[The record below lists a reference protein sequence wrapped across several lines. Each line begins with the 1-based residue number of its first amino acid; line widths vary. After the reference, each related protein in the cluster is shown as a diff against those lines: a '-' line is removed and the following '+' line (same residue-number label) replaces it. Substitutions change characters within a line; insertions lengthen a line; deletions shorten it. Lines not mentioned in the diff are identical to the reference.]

1 MSCSISAE
9 DRFGPVVADSCL
21 GGFDFTLLFEESILT
36 LVPLAVALLWAA
48 SRALTLR
55 NEPSKV
61 KASWLIAA
69 KMLVYFVYVILQVA
83 LLAVWVARGVPQTR
97 LTVACLALTIAS
109 YVALSLMS
117 YMEHMRSVRPSS
129 LLSVYLSISL
139 LTDMARVRTLFFMPE
154 STTLAAILLAS
165 LLLKLV
171 LFGLES
177 TEKRHLLREEW
188 KYVSPEDTSGFYSRA
203 LFVWLNAVF
212 RNGFRTLL
220 TIATLTPL
228 DDEMLEAS
236 NPTKLIE
243 RWEKA
248 DMRLHRRL
256 AGKSSQHS
264 LTWTFLVHYK
274 WVILSGVIPR
284 LAYTGF
290 SFSQPYL
297 IQRVLDFTTQPE
309 NPNTNN
315 ISYGLVG
322 AYAIVYIGL
331 SLSFAIYQHKTY
343 RLLTLIR
350 GSLVTLIFNK
360 TLRVSSASIAD
371 GEAITLMSA
380 DIDRIGA
387 ITMIHEFYASFIE
400 AAIAL
405 WLLYSLLGIAVLA
418 LAPPAQVKR
427 ELVDLSPVCLVG
439 GIPLARAAGNAQ
451 TPWLEAIEERLAA
464 TSKALN
470 SMKPIKMTGLA
481 DIVSSQLANFRMLEI
496 RASLRHRV
504 LNIFVFVAYFASSGL
519 APVWGF
525 GVFILLARSRNTGT
539 LTESTAFAALS
550 AFELLNQPMMNAI
563 DGFEHVQTVLNSF
576 RRIQEYLLSEEREDY
591 RISGL
596 ARTPSDSDVS
606 KTQVDEKMAIKDISD
621 SWPEPPRDDST
632 TAAVVTDAS
641 AQYTEE
647 GEPILRK
654 LSFEVR
660 RGKITMIYGPVGSG
674 KSTLLKLLLGEMP
687 ITSGTVTANFSKA
700 AYCPQTPWIT
710 WGSVQQNI
718 IGMSSFD
725 NAWYDTVVRACALLP
740 DFDELTNGDK
750 THAGIRGARLSGG
763 QQMRVVRNIALAA
776 WPHSFARALYSR
788 NATMILD
795 DVLTGLDRATER
807 TILDA
812 VFSPQGLLRQQQS
825 TVVWTTNS
833 AHHLSYADHIICL
846 DKDGKIAEQGTL
858 DNLSIGAGGVQTLSS
873 QPIMETSRAQEME
886 IPEDALHELEILEEQ
901 EPEETRRAGDMR
913 IYAYYAKTAGWWT
926 TSIYL
931 VACAAFVYGAIF
943 PSVWLQWWTNANAE
957 RPNER
962 IGYWLGVYGV
972 LAAKLSTHP
981 KPLSVFN
988 LAVLPTTARK
998 FHELLLG
1005 TTMRAP
1011 TSFLTSTNAGT
1022 TLNRYA
1028 AGWGSVFQ
1036 DCDLELIDNDLP
1048 MAIDQ
1053 TIFQFFSV
1061 IASAILVFIGSGYV
1075 AAAIPFVFVA
1085 LAVIQFYYLRTSRQ
1099 LRLLDIEA
1107 KAPLFSQFLETLNG
1121 ISCVRAYGWSHR
1133 YEDRNH
1139 EALNASQ
1146 RPFYLLWCI
1155 QRWLTLVLDLLN
1167 AAIAILLV
1175 GIATNVRGGSSAFLG
1190 VALFNVIALSSSLQ
1204 TLITEWTQVET
1215 ALGAIKRIRSYVLT
1229 VQDENLPGEDGPVP
1243 DEWPHQGEITF
1254 KDISASYGPASE
1266 PVLKGISFTIKPG
1279 EKVAICGR
1287 TGSGKSSLVAATL
1300 RMLEVES
1307 GSISIDGID
1316 ISSIPRQQVRS
1327 RLNTVPQD
1335 PFFLHGS
1342 VRQNVD
1348 PLDMADDERIKHVLR
1363 TLNLWNMFDNEEGL
1377 DGEVTQETL
1386 SHGQR
1391 QLFCLARSMIKAGKV
1406 VVMDEATSSVDAETD
1421 ELMQRVLRHEFQGR
1435 TVITIA
1441 HKLHTVLDY
1450 DRVVLLDKGRIVE
1463 TGNPQEL
1470 LETPESAFRKLY
1482 EMLRSNAE
1490 H

>member
-1 MSCSISAE
+1 MSGSPPCSISVE
-9 DRFGPVVADSCL
+9 DHFGPVVADSCL

-55 NEPSKV
+55 NESSKV

-109 YVALSLMS
+109 YVALSLTS

-154 STTLAAILLAS
+154 SRTLAGILLAS

-171 LFGLES
+171 LFALES
-177 TEKRHLLREEW
+177 TEKRHLLRDEW

-212 RNGFRTLL
+212 RKGFRTLL

-248 DMRLHRRL
+248 
-256 AGKSSQHS
+256 GKSSEHS

-405 WLLYSLLGIAVLA
+405 WLLYSLLGIAVV
-418 LAPPAQVKR
+418 APV
-427 ELVDLSPVCLVG
+427 LWIIICLIG

-470 SMKPIKMTGLA
+470 AMKPIKMTGLA
-481 DIVSSQLANFRMLEI
+481 DIVSSQLANFRMMEI
-496 RASLRHRV
+496 RASLRHRI

-525 GVFILLARSRNTGT
+525 GVFILLARSRNSGT

-576 RRIQEYLLSEEREDY
+576 RRIQEYLVSEEREDY

-606 KTQVDEKMAIKDISD
+606 KTQVNEKMPMKDMSD
-621 SWPEPPRDDST
+621 AWPEPPRDDSI

-647 GEPILRK
+647 SEPILRN

-687 ITSGTVTANFSKA
+687 ITSGTVTANFSRA

-718 IGMSSFD
+718 IGMSPFD
-725 NAWYDTVVRACALLP
+725 NVWYDTVVRACALLP
-740 DFDELTNGDK
+740 DFEELTNGDK

-763 QQMRVVRNIALAA
+763 QQMRV
-776 WPHSFARALYSR
+776 SFARALYSR
-788 NATMILD
+788 NATMVLD

-812 VFSPQGLLRQQQS
+812 VFSPEGLLRQQQS

-846 DKDGKIAEQGTL
+846 DKDGRIAEQGTL
-858 DNLSIGAGGVQTLSS
+858 DNLSIGVGGVQTLSS
-873 QPIMETSRAQEME
+873 QPIMETSRAPEME
-886 IPEDALHELEILEEQ
+886 IPEEALHELEILEEQ

-943 PSVWLQWWTNANAE
+943 PSVWLQWWTNANAV

-972 LAAKLSTHP
+972 LAAVTMIGCTLADC
-981 KPLSVFN
+981 VFN

-1022 TLNRYA
+1022 TLNRF
-1028 AGWGSVFQ
+1028 SQ
-1036 DCDLELIDNDLP
+1036 DLELIDNDLP

-1061 IASAILVFIGSGYV
+1061 IASAVLVFIGSGYV

-1175 GIATNVRGGSSAFLG
+1175 GVATNVRGGSSAFLG

-1229 VQDENLPGEDGPVP
+1229 TEDENLPGEDGPVP
-1243 DEWPHQGEITF
+1243 DEWPQQGEITF
-1254 KDISASYGPASE
+1254 KDISASYGPTSE
-1266 PVLKGISFTIKPG
+1266 AVLKGISFTIKPG

-1316 ISSIPRQQVRS
+1316 ISTIPRQEVRS

-1348 PLDMADDERIKHVLR
+1348 PLEMADDERIKEVLR
-1363 TLNLWNMFDNEEGL
+1363 TLNLWSIFDNEEGL

-1450 DRVVLLDKGRIVE
+1450 DRVVLLDRGRIVE

-1470 LETPESAFRKLY
+1470 LETPDSAFRKLY
-1482 EMLRSNAE
+1482 EMLRSNSE
-1490 H
+1490 

>member
-1 MSCSISAE
+1 MSGTPPCSIAVE
-9 DRFGPVVADSCL
+9 DRFGPAVTDSCL

-36 LVPLAVALLWAA
+36 LVPLAIALLWAA

-55 NEPSKV
+55 IEPAKV
-61 KASWLIAA
+61 KASWLLAA
-69 KMLVYFVYVILQVA
+69 KMFLYFSYVILQVA
-83 LLAVWVARGVPQTR
+83 LLGLWVARGTPQTR
-97 LTVACLALTIAS
+97 LTVACLVLTIVG
-109 YVALSLMS
+109 YVALSLTS
-117 YMEHMRSVRPSS
+117 YMEHLRSVRPSS
-129 LLSVYLSISL
+129 MLSLYLSISL
-139 LTDMARVRTLFFMPE
+139 LVDMARVRTLFFMPD
-154 STTLAAILLAS
+154 SRTLAGILLAS
-165 LLLKLV
+165 LLLKV
-171 LFGLES
+171 LLFCLES
-177 TEKRHLLREEW
+177 TEKRHLLRENW
-188 KYVSPEDTSGFYSRA
+188 KSVSPEDTGGFYNRA

-212 RNGFRTLL
+212 RKGFRTLL

-248 DMRLHRRL
+248 
-256 AGKSSQHS
+256 GKSSEHS
-264 LTWTFLVHYK
+264 LAWTFVVHYK
-274 WVILSGVIPR
+274 WCIFSGILPR

-297 IQRVLDFTTQPE
+297 IQRVLDFTSEPE
-309 NPNTNN
+309 NPNSRN

-343 RLLTLIR
+343 RLLTLFR

-360 TLRVSSASIAD
+360 TLRVSSTSIAD

-380 DIDRIGA
+380 DIDRVGSV
-387 ITMIHEFYASFIE
+387 TLIHEFYASFIE

-405 WLLYSLLGIAVLA
+405 WLLYSLLGIAVV
-418 LAPPAQVKR
+418 APV
-427 ELVDLSPVCLVG
+427 LWIIVCLIG

-470 SMKPIKMTGLA
+470 AMKPIKMTGLA
-481 DIVSSQLANFRMLEI
+481 DIVSSQIANFRLLEI

-525 GVFILLARSRNTGT
+525 GVYILLARSRNSGT

-576 RRIQEYLLSEEREDY
+576 RRIQEYLVSEEREDY
-591 RISGL
+591 RISSL
-596 ARTPSDSDVS
+596 DRTPSDSDLS
-606 KTQVDEKMAIKDISD
+606 RSQENEKVEKPRIKDMSD
-621 SWPEPPRDDST
+621 AWPDSIRDDSI
-632 TAAVVTDAS
+632 TAAVVNDAS
-641 AQYTEE
+641 AQYSEE
-647 GEPILRK
+647 GEPVLRN
-654 LSFEVR
+654 LSFEVHR
-660 RGKITMIYGPVGSG
+660 SQITMIYGPVGSG

-687 ITSGTVTANFSKA
+687 ITSGSVTANFSRT

-718 IGMSSFD
+718 VGMSSFD

-740 DFDELTNGDK
+740 DFEELTNGDK

-763 QQMRVVRNIALAA
+763 QQMRV
-776 WPHSFARALYSR
+776 SFARALYSR

-812 VFSPQGLLRQQQS
+812 VFSPQGLLRQQKS

-833 AHHLSYADHIICL
+833 AHHLSYADHVICL
-846 DKDGKIAEQGTL
+846 DKDGKIAEQGPL
-858 DNLSIGAGGVQTLSS
+858 DKLSIAANGVQSLSS
-873 QPIMETSRAQEME
+873 QPIMETSRPELE

-926 TSIYL
+926 TLIYL
-931 VACAAFVYGAIF
+931 FACAAFVYGAIF

-972 LAAKLSTHP
+972 LAAVTMVGCTLADC
-981 KPLSVFN
+981 VFN
-988 LAVLPTTARK
+988 LAVLPTTARR
-998 FHELLLG
+998 FHELLLS

-1022 TLNRYA
+1022 TLNRF
-1028 AGWGSVFQ
+1028 SQ
-1036 DCDLELIDNDLP
+1036 DLELIDNDLP

-1061 IASAILVFIGSGYV
+1061 IASAVLVFIGSGYV

-1107 KAPLFSQFLETLNG
+1107 KAPLLSQFLETLNG
-1121 ISCVRAYGWSHR
+1121 ISCVRAYGWSHK
-1133 YEDRNH
+1133 YMDRNH
-1139 EALNASQ
+1139 EALNVSQ

-1175 GIATNVRGGSSAFLG
+1175 GVATNVRGGSSAFLG

-1215 ALGAIKRIRSYVLT
+1215 ALGAIKRIRSYVT
-1229 VQDENLPGEDGPVP
+1229 TTEDENLPSENGTVA
-1243 DEWPHQGEITF
+1243 DEWPQEGEITF
-1254 KDISASYGPASE
+1254 KDISASYGPSTEA
-1266 PVLKGISFTIKPG
+1266 VLKEISFSIKPG

-1287 TGSGKSSLVAATL
+1287 TGSGKSSLVAALL
-1300 RMLEVES
+1300 RMLEVEN
-1307 GSISIDGID
+1307 GTILIDGVD
-1316 ISSIPRQQVRS
+1316 ISTIPRQEVRS

-1348 PLDMADDERIKHVLR
+1348 PLEMADDERIKQVLR
-1363 TLNLWNMFDNEEGL
+1363 TLNLWDIFEKQEGL
-1377 DGEVTQETL
+1377 DEEVTQETL

-1391 QLFCLARSMIKAGKV
+1391 QLFCLARSMIKKGKI

-1421 ELMQRVLRHEFQGR
+1421 ELMQRVLRDEFNGR

-1450 DRVVLLDKGRIVE
+1450 DRVVLLDKGKVVE

-1470 LETPESAFRKLY
+1470 LRTTDSAFRELY
-1482 EMLRSNAE
+1482 EKLRNNVE
-1490 H
+1490 